1 MQWYRRLKQALRDPR
16 LIPVLNLATLLFGL
30 FLIVVIGWR
39 NRDTLDQPW
48 LFDFRMI
55 GLGLVFFSL
64 NLVAVVYGWAK
75 LVDQFSGQPLSYRQH
90 LRVYASTNLSKRLP
104 GALWY
109 IAGRA
114 VQYER
119 LAISPKITSLTS
131 LLEYLLLIISGVT
144 ASLLLFPFM
153 VSSLNVSWPF
163 LVLSIGLGLVLIHP
177 RIIQQ
182 ILIWLRQPAD
192 VPLNYWHLLRSLSW
206 YVFGW
211 LLGGLMFYGIIRFLH
226 PLPLSLLPSV
236 VGFWSISSS
245 VALLAFFSP
254 SGLGI
259 KEVSLSVLL
268 ASHVP
273 SPTAISIAI
282 LARFVLILFEFL
294 WTLVVVDLH
303 WRGSKSQESP
313 KSSE

>member
-1 MQWYRRLKQALRDPR
+1 MQWYRRIKQALRDPR
-16 LIPVLNLATLLFGL
+16 LVPVLNVATLLFGL

-39 NRDTLDQPW
+39 NWDTLDQPW

-55 GLGLVFFSL
+55 GLSLVFFSL
-64 NLVAVVYGWAK
+64 NLAAVVYGWGK
-75 LVDQFSGQPLSYRQH
+75 LVDQLSGEDLTYKQH

-104 GALWY
+104 GAFWY
-109 IAGRA
+109 IAGRV

-131 LLEYLLLIISGVT
+131 LIEYLLLIISGVT

-153 VSSLNVSWPF
+153 VSSLNVGWPF
-163 LVLSIGLGLVLIHP
+163 LALSIGVGLALIHP
-177 RIIQQ
+177 RVIQR
-182 ILIWLRQPAD
+182 ILSWLRQPAD
-192 VPLNYWHLLRSLSW
+192 IPLTYWHLLRSLSW
-206 YVFGW
+206 YVVGW
-211 LLGGLMFYGIIRFLH
+211 FLGGVMFYGIIRFLH

-236 VGFWSISSS
+236 VGFWGLSSS
-245 VALLAFFSP
+245 LGLLAFFSP

-259 KEVSLSVLL
+259 KEISLSVLL

-273 SPTAISIAI
+273 SPTAVSIAI

-294 WTLVVVDLH
+294 WTLAVVDLR
-303 WRGSKSQESP
+303 WRAKIQESP
-313 KSSE
+313 D